1 MAGAISREL
10 STVTRENSIDY
21 LCLLAHSIRRRSRMT
36 LSKLEKTR
44 IAMEYDLTLHEVKKR
59 IKRRTIQS

>member
-1 MAGAISREL
+1 
-10 STVTRENSIDY
+10 
-21 LCLLAHSIRRRSRMT
+21 MT